1 MKNRPSPGLQPTSPR
16 LRRER
21 YLLLLLAVPL
31 MPLLAFIAAPLPQSL
46 LDYRALSSVKIL
58 DRDGA
63 LLRELR
69 SATDGRSTPLL
80 TEDLTPE
87 VQAAFLAAEDHRF
100 RSHLG
105 ISPTA
110 MLRAAK
116 QNLKAGHVVAG
127 GSTITQQLARTL
139 IPRPRTFLGKAQEA
153 LWAMRLEAHLTK
165 DEILTQ
171 YLNRIPFG
179 NNTFGL
185 EAASQLYFGK
195 RARHLSLGQAAMLAS
210 LPRGP
215 TAYDPYRRP
224 EQLLQRRSWVLN
236 RLELTGLAP
245 GDLVASARAE
255 PLDLTAFTAAFRA
268 PHFVE
273 FIAAHLSDWGL
284 SRAAVV
290 ETSLDPR
297 LQPQVEEQL
306 AQEIGRL
313 TERRVSSAATI
324 VVDNASGEIL
334 AYVGSADF
342 FNDSIFGQNDGIQMR
357 RQPGSALKPFIY
369 AEAFQRGY
377 TPATVIPDLDTAFNA
392 PKGSYS
398 PKNYDRRLHG
408 PVRAREALANSY
420 NVPAV
425 RVADDVGLGNALSVL
440 RRAGFESLKAGAEHY
455 GLGLALGNGEVSL
468 WEAARAYSGLSR
480 GGVVHPL
487 IPVLRAWDAEGR
499 ELPIRRDLK
508 PRRFADS
515 RAVALVTHIL
525 SDNAARARAF
535 GLDNALRLPFPA
547 AAKTGTSK
555 GYSDNWT
562 VGFTKERTVAVWA
575 GNFDGTPMIQVSG
588 ITGAA
593 PIFKRVMTRA
603 MKAVTPR
610 ELVDRTG
617 LEMVSICP
625 LSGHV
630 AGANCPAA
638 MDELFVSGTAP
649 ASACEMHGELSASL
663 SPELRQRCLQ
673 LAAAQGRLVD
683 LGLDFY
689 DWAKNEGLAREPWL
703 SAACMGSAEREGGSR
718 VLTPAHGGEFL
729 LLSDLPLADQAIPL
743 RVRAASSSGPL
754 AIWVDGLR
762 ALELQPPFTGHL
774 PATQGA
780 HVMEVRDRSGAL
792 LDTVKFVVRR

>member
-1 MKNRPSPGLQPTSPR
+1 MRR
-16 LRRER
+16 L
-21 YLLLLLAVPL
+21 LWLSIPLVPVL
-31 MPLLAFIAAPLPQSL
+31 GFIAAPLPAGL
-46 LDYRALSSVKIL
+46 LDYAAISSIKIL
-58 DRDGA
+58 DRDQG

-69 SATDGRSTPLL
+69 STVDGRSTPLL

-100 RSHLG
+100 HQHLG
-105 ISPTA
+105 VSPTA
-110 MLRAAK
+110 MLRAVK
-116 QNLKAGHVVAG
+116 QNLQAGHVVAG

-171 YLNRIPFG
+171 YLNRVPFG

-185 EAASQLYFGK
+185 EAAAQLYFGK

-210 LPRGP
+210 IPRGP

-224 EQLLQRRSWVLN
+224 GQLDQRRTWVLG
-236 RLELTGLAP
+236 RLDKTGLATKE
-245 GDLVASARAE
+245 LVAAARVE
-255 PLDLTAFTAAFRA
+255 PLDLSAFTAAFRA

-273 FIAAHLSDWGL
+273 FISAHLTQWGL
-284 SRAAVV
+284 GKAAVV
-290 ETSLDPR
+290 QTTLDPR
-297 LQPQVEEQL
+297 LQPEVEDQIS
-306 AQEIGRL
+306 QEIGRL
-313 TERRVSSAATI
+313 SERRVSSAATI
-324 VVDNASGEIL
+324 VVDNETGEIL
-334 AYVGSADF
+334 AYVGSAAF
-342 FNDSIFGQNDGIQMR
+342 FNNEIFGQNDGIQMK

-369 AEAFQRGY
+369 AEAFQHGY

-392 PKGSYS
+392 PRGSYS
-398 PKNYDRRLHG
+398 PRNYDRRLHG
-408 PVRAREALANSY
+408 PVRAREALASSY

-425 RVADDVGLGNALSVL
+425 RVADDVGLGNALAVL

-468 WEAARAYSGLSR
+468 WEAVRAYSGLSR
-480 GGVVHPL
+480 GGVIHPL
-487 IPVLRAWDAEGR
+487 VPVLRAWDAEGH
-499 ELPIRRDLK
+499 ELTIRTDLK
-508 PRRFADS
+508 PRRFAES

-588 ITGAA
+588 ITGAG
-593 PIFKRVMTRA
+593 PIFKRVMTKA
-603 MKAVTPR
+603 MKDIVPR
-610 ELVDRTG
+610 PLVDRTG
-617 LEMVSICP
+617 LDTVSICP

-630 AGANCPAA
+630 AGPQCPAA
-638 MDELFVSGTAP
+638 MEELFVAGTAP
-649 ASACEMHGELSASL
+649 KGKCEMHGALSASL
-663 SPELRQRCLQ
+663 SAELRQRCLQ

-703 SAACMGSAEREGGSR
+703 NAACMGGGERDGSAR
-718 VLTPAHGGEFL
+718 VLAPIHGGEFL
-729 LLSDLPLADQAIPL
+729 LLSDLPLADQAIPV
-743 RVRAASSSGPL
+743 RVRASTSAGPL
-754 AIWVDGLR
+754 AVWVDGTR
-762 ALELQPPFTGHL
+762 RMELQAPFTGYL

-780 HVMEVRDRSGAL
+780 HVMEVRDRAGAL

>member
-1 MKNRPSPGLQPTSPR
+1 MRRPW
-16 LRRER
+16 
-21 YLLLLLAVPL
+21 LLAIPLVPV
-31 MPLLAFIAAPLPQSL
+31 LAFIAAPLPAGL
-46 LDYRALSSVKIL
+46 LDYRTISSIKIL
-58 DRDGA
+58 DRDQG

-69 SATDGRSTPLL
+69 STLDGRSTPLL

-100 RSHLG
+100 HQHLG
-105 ISPTA
+105 VSPTA

-116 QNLKAGHVVAG
+116 QNLQAGHVVAG

-139 IPRPRTFLGKAQEA
+139 IPRPRTFVGKAQEA

-165 DEILTQ
+165 AEILTQ
-171 YLNRIPFG
+171 YLNRVPFG

-185 EAASQLYFGK
+185 EAAAQLYFGK
-195 RARHLSLGQAAMLAS
+195 RAKHLSLGQAAMLAS
-210 LPRGP
+210 IPRGP

-224 EQLLQRRSWVLN
+224 GQLDQRRSWVLA
-236 RLELTGLAP
+236 RLDKTGLATKE
-245 GDLVASARAE
+245 LVAAARVE
-255 PLDLTAFTAAFRA
+255 PLDLSAFTASFRA

-273 FIAAHLSDWGL
+273 FISAHLKEWGL
-284 SRAAVV
+284 ANAAVV
-290 ETSLDPR
+290 QTTLDPR
-297 LQPQVEEQL
+297 LQPEVEEQV

-324 VVDNASGEIL
+324 VVDNETGELL

-342 FNDSIFGQNDGIQMR
+342 FNNEIFGQNDGIQMK

-408 PVRAREALANSY
+408 PVRAREALASSY

-425 RVADDVGLGNALSVL
+425 RVTDDVGLGNALGVL
-440 RRAGFESLKAGAEHY
+440 RRAGFDSLNAGAEHY

-480 GGVVHPL
+480 GGVIHPL
-487 IPVLRAWDAEGR
+487 VPVLRAWDAEGH
-499 ELPIRRDLK
+499 ELKLRRDLK

-535 GLDNALRLPFPA
+535 GLDNALRLPFPT

-593 PIFKRVMTRA
+593 PIFKRVMTKA
-603 MKAVTPR
+603 MKNVVPR
-610 ELVDRTG
+610 PLVDRTG
-617 LEMVSICP
+617 LDAVSICP
-625 LSGHV
+625 LSGHI
-630 AGANCPAA
+630 AGSNCPAV
-638 MDELFVSGTAP
+638 MEELFVTGTAP
-649 ASACEMHGELSASL
+649 TGKCEMHGELSASL
-663 SPELRQRCLQ
+663 SPELRQQCLQ

-689 DWAKNEGLAREPWL
+689 DWARNEGLAREPWL
-703 SAACMGSAEREGGSR
+703 NAACMGSGERDGSAR
-718 VLTPAHGGEFL
+718 VLAPIQGGEFL
-729 LLSDLPLADQAIPL
+729 LLSDLPLADQAIPV
-743 RVRAASSSGPL
+743 RVRASSSAGPL
-754 AIWVDGLR
+754 AIWVDGTR
-762 ALELQPPFTGHL
+762 SLELQAPFTGHL

-780 HVMEVRDRSGAL
+780 HVMELRTASGAL